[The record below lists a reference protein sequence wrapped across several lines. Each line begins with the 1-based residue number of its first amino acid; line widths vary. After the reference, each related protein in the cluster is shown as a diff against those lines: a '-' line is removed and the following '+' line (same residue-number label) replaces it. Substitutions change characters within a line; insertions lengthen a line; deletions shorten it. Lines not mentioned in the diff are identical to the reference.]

1 MATSN
6 TALRVAEL
14 DFFKIRD
21 NLKNYL
27 RSQSLFTDYD
37 FEGSGMS
44 VLLDL
49 LTYNTYYNSF
59 YLNMAANEAF
69 LDTAQIRQ
77 NILSHAKNIN
87 YIPMSA
93 QGSLSKVNIV
103 VTPSVAE
110 DQSLNVLTL
119 DKYTRI
125 IGQNIDGD
133 NYTFVT
139 LYSNTVSKSAGSFS
153 FANVMIKQGEVITQQ
168 FNVYANNVTRRYDIP
183 SSNVDITTLTVT
195 VQESSANT
203 YTTNYIRAQDLT
215 QIKSDSM
222 VYFIEENDKS
232 EYSLYFGDGILGNK
246 PKDGN
251 IVIVT
256 YLDTVGSVS
265 NNISNFT
272 FVEAIGGKYKD
283 SVAISSVQS
292 SYGGVDKETVEQIRF
307 RAPYFYTSQNRA
319 VTVNDYETLITK
331 DYSNID
337 SVTIWGGE
345 DNDPVVYGKVFLS
358 LKTRGFYALSNLE
371 KEQIKESLIKNRNV
385 LTVVPE
391 IIDPDYVFMQIRGK
405 VFYDAALTSR
415 GSNEIYDIVKAAIQ
429 DYIEK
434 ELNSFKS
441 AFRKS
446 KLQFYIENCEPS
458 ITASDIFVYMQRR
471 VPITINQSK
480 NYSVK
485 FNSPLRKGS
494 FIEKLYT
501 YPQITVA
508 DKNSVLRNIL
518 FEEVPDSFTGID
530 SIKIISA
537 GENYET
543 NPIVTIVG
551 DGVGATAEAT
561 IARGRIVNI
570 EVANRGIG
578 YSAASVVITSA
589 DGAGSE
595 AYAEPVLEARNGI
608 LRSYYYK
615 SNGEKV
621 VVNENA
627 GTINYDTGEVIITSL
642 VALNVVDND
651 LYDTD
656 ILTVNVVPEDE
667 VILPLRNRI
676 MTVDTN
682 NIQSIQLEI
691 IAET

>member
-6 TALRVAEL
+6 TALKVTEL
-14 DFFKIRD
+14 DFFKIKE
-21 NLKNYL
+21 NFKNFL
-27 RSQSLFTDYD
+27 RSQSSFTDYD
-37 FEGSGMS
+37 FEGSSIS

-49 LTYNTYYNSF
+49 LAYNTYYNSF
-59 YLNMAANEAF
+59 YMNMAANESF
-69 LDTAQIRQ
+69 LDTAQVRQ
-77 NILSHAKNIN
+77 NILSHAKAIN
-87 YIPMSA
+87 YVPNSA
-93 QGSLSKVNIV
+93 QGALSKVTVV
-103 VTPSVAE
+103 VTPS
-110 DQSLNVLTL
+110 DNLKSVLTL
-119 DKYTRI
+119 DKYTRFV
-125 IGQNIDGD
+125 GRSTDGD

-139 LYSNTVSKSAGSFS
+139 LHSNTVPKMNGTFTFS
-153 FANVMIKQGEVITQQ
+153 NVMIKQGEVITYQ
-168 FNVYANNVTRRYDIP
+168 FAASSNNVSRRYQIP
-183 SSNVDITTLTVT
+183 SSNVDTTTLVVT
-195 VQESSANT
+195 VQESASNT
-203 YTTNYIRAQDLT
+203 YTSEYKRADDLT
-215 QIKSDSM
+215 VVTANSK
-222 VYFIEENDKS
+222 VYFVEEDDQLN
-232 EYSLYFGDGILGNK
+232 YSLYFGDDILGK
-246 PKDGN
+246 RPTDGN

-256 YLDTVGSVS
+256 YLNTVGSVS

-272 FVEAIGGKYKD
+272 AVESVGGYREVNVP
-283 SVAISSVQS
+283 SALVQT
-292 SYGGVDKETVEQIRF
+292 SYGGTDKETVETIRF
-307 RAPYFYTSQNRA
+307 RAPYYYTAQNRC
-319 VTVNDYETLITK
+319 VTTNDYETLITK
-331 DYSNID
+331 DYNNID
-337 SVTIWGGE
+337 SVSIWGGE

-429 DYIEK
+429 DYTEK
-434 ELNSFKS
+434 ELNTFKS

-458 ITASDIFVYMQRR
+458 ITASDIYVYMQRR
-471 VPITINQSK
+471 IPITINQSK
-480 NYSVK
+480 NYSIK

-508 DKNSVLRNIL
+508 DKNSVLRNVQ

-530 SIKIISA
+530 SIKIVSA

-551 DGVGATAEAT
+551 DGIGATAEAT

-570 EVANRGIG
+570 EVTNRGIG

-595 AYAEPVLEARNGI
+595 AYAEPVLEARNGT

-627 GTINYDTGEVIITSL
+627 GTINYDTGEVVITSL